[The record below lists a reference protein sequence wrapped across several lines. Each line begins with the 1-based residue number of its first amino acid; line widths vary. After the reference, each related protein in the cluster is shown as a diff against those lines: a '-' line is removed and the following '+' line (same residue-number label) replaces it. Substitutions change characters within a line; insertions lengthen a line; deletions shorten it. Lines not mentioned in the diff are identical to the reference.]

1 MIAALILAAG
11 ASSRM
16 GRPKQLLP
24 FRGRSL
30 LHRTVDAARE
40 GGCRR
45 VIVVLGAHAE
55 LVQAAS
61 DLLPAE
67 FCINENWRQGLAESI
82 RCGIDLLR
90 SHGERPRAAL
100 LMACDQPLVSAALVR
115 RLFDAFDDAP
125 GRMVACEYAG
135 TVGVPALFESACF
148 DRLTTL
154 RGDNGAKS
162 VLLADP
168 GMLRRCPWP
177 EGACDVNTLEDY
189 ARLG

>member
-1 MIAALILAAG
+1 MTAALILAAG

-16 GRPKQLLP
+16 GRPKQLLT

-30 LHRTVDAARE
+30 LRRTIDAACE

-55 LVQAAS
+55 LVQAEC

-67 FCINENWRQGLAESI
+67 LCINENWRQGLAESI
-82 RCGIDLLR
+82 RCGIGLLR
-90 SHGERPRAAL
+90 SHGELPRAAL
-100 LMACDQPLVSAALVR
+100 LMACDQPLVSGSLVS
-115 RLFDAFDDAP
+115 RLCDAFDDAP
-125 GRMVACEYAG
+125 GRMVACEYGG
-135 TVGVPALFESACF
+135 TVGVPALFEKECF
-148 DRLTTL
+148 DRLAAL
-154 RGDNGAKS
+154 RGSEGAKS

-177 EGACDVNTLEDY
+177 EGARDVDTLEDY
-189 ARLG
+189 AKLG